1 MTPPAA
7 AAPAV
12 PRGRAG
18 APARKLTPA
27 PRPRRV
33 SGPARPARPAR
44 PAGTARPAAGSPR
57 EQGLA
62 LGLAAALGSVV
73 QSRRLDRLIRG
84 RAWIAIV
91 AFALIGIVTLQL
103 SLLQLNAGM
112 GRSIAR
118 AETLQRQDA
127 SLAIENSQLAAG
139 SRVEAL
145 AARLGM
151 VVVPSGTLRFLH
163 AGTGTDEA
171 RAASALTAPSSTAT
185 APGTEASGGE
195 SSSTVSTGA
204 GEPVAATQATGGTS
218 EPSSASTEPEA
229 SQGTSPQ
236 TAQAPSTTPTSSEA
250 ASTPAGEA
258 APAGGTQAGPGG

>member
-12 PRGRAG
+12 PRRRAA

-33 SGPARPARPAR
+33 SGPARQ
-44 PAGTARPAAGSPR
+44 TRPAAAPR

-103 SLLQLNAGM
+103 GLLKLNAGM
-112 GRSIAR
+112 GQSIVR
-118 AETLQRQDA
+118 AEALQRQNA
-127 SLAIENSQLAAG
+127 TLAIENSQLAAG

-163 AGTGTDEA
+163 AGTDVQAA

-185 APGTEASGGE
+185 APAGSSPAEASAGE
-195 SSSTVSTGA
+195 SSSTTASGA
-204 GEPVAATQATGGTS
+204 GETKAGTQEPASSGEPSASGGGT
-218 EPSSASTEPEA
+218 EA
-229 SQGTSPQ
+229 SQAAAAAQQPAETQSAAAAP
-236 TAQAPSTTPTSSEA
+236 TAEASAPASE
-250 ASTPAGEA
+250 S
-258 APAGGTQAGPGG
+258 APAGGTKAGPGG